1 MFYTSREKRMKKN
14 KYLIIALGILLL
26 TGCMSN
32 NDKCLQKLFDEVGVD
47 KSQIHDATHLVT
59 ILGSGCKGCIH
70 KALSEIHNS
79 TDTIYI
85 IACKSKKTFN
95 LIANKDI
102 NDYSNVYLDTN
113 SILMELGMAKNIPR
127 VYYLNNG
134 KYVSYSFY
142 GDELPNEEI
151 NTTIT
156 FNTNEI
162 DLGKINRKE
171 EQRSRFKIR
180 NTGSNILKI
189 SHIDLSCECLKIENE
204 ISEINPGDTIYL
216 NIIFHPDGI
225 GVFQR
230 EILLYGN
237 FDASPKL
244 LTIKGECF

>member
-102 NDYSNVYLDTN
+102 NDYSNVYWT
-113 SILMELGMAKNIPR
+113 
-127 VYYLNNG
+127 
-134 KYVSYSFY
+134 
-142 GDELPNEEI
+142 
-151 NTTIT
+151 
-156 FNTNEI
+156 
-162 DLGKINRKE
+162 
-171 EQRSRFKIR
+171 
-180 NTGSNILKI
+180 
-189 SHIDLSCECLKIENE
+189 
-204 ISEINPGDTIYL
+204 
-216 NIIFHPDGI
+216 
-225 GVFQR
+225 
-230 EILLYGN
+230 
-237 FDASPKL
+237 
-244 LTIKGECF
+244 LTQY